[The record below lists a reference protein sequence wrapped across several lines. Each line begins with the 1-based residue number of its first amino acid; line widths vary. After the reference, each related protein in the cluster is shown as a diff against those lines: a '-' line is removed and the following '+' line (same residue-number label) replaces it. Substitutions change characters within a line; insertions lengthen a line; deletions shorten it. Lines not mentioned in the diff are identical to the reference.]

1 MQNHSLKDWYNSKKV
16 IVSEDLT
23 LNDYIILQF
32 SDCGM
37 QYCNNI
43 SRTNRAIGF
52 CHGGEKTNKT
62 HEIKL
67 HKNL

>member
-16 IVSEDLT
+16 IVLEDLT

-37 QYCNNI
+37 Q
-43 SRTNRAIGF
+43 
-52 CHGGEKTNKT
+52 
-62 HEIKL
+62 
-67 HKNL
+67 